1 MSLIPVE
8 TLVYQFLQT
17 LVDKAV
23 AEQPLYRLELH
34 ENLYRPI
41 KTHKGLRVG
50 YVTSQLSLNPE
61 TEIQEYDASLT
72 LVAYSYLKKSDS
84 ALYNSGIQTILNIG
98 AEVVKEIQ
106 LDGTLGNRVCRTR
119 VLPAS
124 RGIEELNSND
134 YAVLNLPIIINEM

>member
-1 MSLIPVE
+1 MSLLAVE
-8 TLVYQFLQT
+8 TLVYQFLQV
-17 LVDKAV
+17 LIDRALP
-23 AEQPLYRLELH
+23 EQPLSQLELH

-61 TEIQEYDASLT
+61 TEIQEYDANLT
-72 LVAYSYLKKSDS
+72 LVAYAYLKKSDS
-84 ALYNSGIQTILNIG
+84 ALYNKGIQTVLTIA
-98 AEVVKEIQ
+98 AEVVKAIQ

-119 VLPAS
+119 VLPAG
-124 RGIEELNSND
+124 RGIEELNAND